1 MARLRRPCH
10 HWLVNPVISTRAA
23 TEADAPVLLQLIR
36 ELADY
41 EKLTDEVVATEASLR
56 DTLFGPNRYAE
67 ALIGCV
73 DGVPAGMAIFF
84 HNYSTFLAKP
94 GLYLEDLYVQ
104 PAARGCGLGK
114 ALITA
119 VARLAHER
127 GCGRYEWTVL
137 DWNQPAIDFYHRLGA
152 EMKSDWRI
160 MRVTGDALRLMAE
173 M

>member
-1 MARLRRPCH
+1 
-10 HWLVNPVISTRAA
+10 VKSTVSTRPA
-23 TEADAPVLLQLIR
+23 TEADVPVLLQLIR

-41 EKLTDEVVATEASLR
+41 EKLTDEVVATEDSLR
-56 DTLFGPNRYAE
+56 HTLFGPSKYAE
-67 ALIGCV
+67 ALIGSI

-84 HNYSTFLAKP
+84 HNYSTFLARP

-119 VARLAHER
+119 VARVAHER
-127 GCGRYEWTVL
+127 GCGRYDWTVL

-152 EMKSDWRI
+152 ETKPDWRI
-160 MRVTGDALRLMAE
+160 MRVTGDALQRMAE